1 MSGDPAAVL
10 LVEYSGEADGV
21 GARMDALAEVGRAVG
36 AERSAELPARD
47 VARTVAL
54 RKAILPLLLGTTE
67 AQKPVA
73 FVEDA
78 AVPPE
83 RLEEFVAR
91 FAALVER
98 EHTWA
103 CFYGHASVGC
113 LHVRPALNT
122 KDPVGV
128 ARMRRIAEHVADL
141 VVELGGSI
149 SGEHGDGLS
158 RSEFLGRMYG
168 PELVEAF
175 ATLKRAWDPA
185 GLLNPGVIVAPRP
198 LEEQLRLGPGLPP
211 TARRPPRWTSRAR
224 AGSTAAVELCNGSG
238 LCRKRTGGTMCPS
251 LHGHAATSATP
262 PAPAPTRCARSW
274 TARCRGR
281 R

>member
-1 MSGDPAAVL
+1 M
-10 LVEYSGEADGV
+10 
-21 GARMDALAEVGRAVG
+21 
-36 AERSAELPARD
+36 
-47 VARTVAL
+47 
-54 RKAILPLLLGTTE
+54 
-67 AQKPVA
+67 
-73 FVEDA
+73 
-78 AVPPE
+78 
-83 RLEEFVAR
+83 
-91 FAALVER
+91 
-98 EHTWA
+98 
-103 CFYGHASVGC
+103 GC

-198 LEEQLRLGPGLPP
+198 LEEQLRLGPGFRPGAPP
-211 TARRPPRWTSRAR
+211 TALDFSRQ
-224 AGSTAAVELCNGSG
+224 GGFEAAVELCNGSG
-238 LCRKRTGGTMCPS
+238 LCRKRTAGRCARPTWPP
-251 LHGHAATSATP
+251 ATSATP
-262 PAPAPTRCARSW
+262 PAPAPTPCARSW